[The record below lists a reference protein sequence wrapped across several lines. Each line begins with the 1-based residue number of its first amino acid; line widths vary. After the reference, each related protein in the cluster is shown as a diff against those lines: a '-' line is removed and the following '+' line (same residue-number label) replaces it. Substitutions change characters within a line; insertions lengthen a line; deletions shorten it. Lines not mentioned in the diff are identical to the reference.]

1 MDIMCICTINVVQG
15 RLGKNVVKSPLT
27 PCLNSATM
35 IDVPYKGGGGRERDN
50 GNLMQAALPEHLSD
64 PLFVRPPIEI
74 KGVWKPYV
82 APPEKAAI
90 LQLPLSW

>member
-35 IDVPYKGGGGRERDN
+35 IGVPYKEAAVEN
-50 GNLMQAALPEHLSD
+50 GITAT
-64 PLFVRPPIEI
+64 
-74 KGVWKPYV
+74 G
-82 APPEKAAI
+82 
-90 LQLPLSW
+90 

>member
-64 PLFVRPPIEI
+64 PLFVRPPIVN
-74 KGVWKPYV
+74 KRSLKTLCRP
-82 APPEKAAI
+82 A
-90 LQLPLSW
+90 